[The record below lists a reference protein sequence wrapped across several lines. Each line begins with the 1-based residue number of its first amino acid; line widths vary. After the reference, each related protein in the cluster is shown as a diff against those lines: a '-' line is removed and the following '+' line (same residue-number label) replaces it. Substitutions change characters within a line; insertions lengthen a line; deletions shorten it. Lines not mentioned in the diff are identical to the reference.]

1 MRLDNNSA
9 VQRREM
15 WSLVM
20 EYAKSIGLDKFNDA
34 IFEDGC
40 DLLTPLDQRQGF
52 RAARQYL
59 KPGDT
64 LVVPFVGSI
73 AGHPRSFEKFMR
85 HCLANDIKVHCLESR
100 TDLTSTL
107 GTLAPYLRLYGFWEA
122 KLIEANESAD
132 RVSEMHTESL
142 REVVKVAVDN
152 AIATLK
158 KADLVPALADAIRM
172 GTAQAAAYVHER
184 RPPTYREVMSRTA
197 IEHAEKNG
205 KAEILDRP
213 FLSGKPSRDVGHDG

>member
-1 MRLDNNSA
+1 M
-9 VQRREM
+9 
-15 WSLVM
+15 
-20 EYAKSIGLDKFNDA
+20 
-34 IFEDGC
+34 
-40 DLLTPLDQRQGF
+40 T
-52 RAARQYL
+52 
-59 KPGDT
+59 
-64 LVVPFVGSI
+64 
-73 AGHPRSFEKFMR
+73 
-85 HCLANDIKVHCLESR
+85 
-100 TDLTSTL
+100 TSL
-107 GTLAPYLRLYGFWEA
+107 GTLAPFLKIYGFWETKVIALTEDA
-122 KLIEANESAD
+122 K
-132 RVSEMHTESL
+132 RVDEMHNESL

-205 KAEILDRP
+205 KAAILDRP